1 MSSSFSLHHQT
12 FNSSGIYLDS
22 QTYLEVVRSQKY
34 TLKTD
39 KRRIMLEIKK
49 IAVLGAGLMGN
60 GIAHVCAQAGYEV
73 KMRDIDQKFID
84 KGIATIKKNLERGL
98 AKGRITQEEI
108 DTIFGKIKGV
118 LDLKEAVKDADLVI
132 EAIPEIVSLKLDT
145 WREVEEAAPD
155 HAIFASNTSSISI
168 TQMAAVT
175 KRPEKFIGMHFFN
188 PVPIMGL
195 VEIIK
200 GQATNDETVKTIEE
214 VSKKVGKETVLVNEA
229 PGFAVN
235 RILVPA
241 LLEAVHAIQEGV
253 ATVEDMDTSI
263 RLGLNWPMGPLTLL
277 DFVGLDTTLHIS
289 DYFVD
294 EFKDSKY
301 RAPTLLRKMVRAGW
315 LGRKSGMGFY
325 DYSGEKPK
333 PNRF

>member
-1 MSSSFSLHHQT
+1 M
-12 FNSSGIYLDS
+12 LD
-22 QTYLEVVRSQKY
+22 
-34 TLKTD
+34 
-39 KRRIMLEIKK
+39 IKK
-49 IAVLGAGLMGN
+49 IAVLGAGQMGN

-84 KGIATIKKNLERGL
+84 KGLATIKKNLDRGVKKERM
-98 AKGRITQEEI
+98 TQEEAESI
-108 DTIFGKIKGV
+108 LGRIKGV

-132 EAIPEIVSLKLDT
+132 EAIPEIVSLKLET
-145 WREVEEAAPD
+145 WKEVDEAAPE
-155 HAIFASNTSSISI
+155 HAMLASNTSSISI

-188 PVPIMGL
+188 PVPVMGL

-200 GQATNDETVKTIEE
+200 GQATDDETVKTIME

-241 LLEAVHAIQEGV
+241 LIEAVFAIQEGV

-277 DFVGLDTTLHIS
+277 DFVGLDTALHIS

-301 RAPTLLRKMVRAGW
+301 RAPPLLRKMVRAGW
-315 LGRKSGMGFY
+315 LGRKTGMGFY

>member
-1 MSSSFSLHHQT
+1 
-12 FNSSGIYLDS
+12 
-22 QTYLEVVRSQKY
+22 
-34 TLKTD
+34 
-39 KRRIMLEIKK
+39 LEIKK
-49 IAVLGAGLMGN
+49 IAVLGAGQMGN

-84 KGIATIKKNLERGL
+84 NGIATIRKNLERGV
-98 AKGRITQEEI
+98 AKGKITQDEVDSI
-108 DTIFGKIKGV
+108 LGRIKGV

-145 WREVEEAAPD
+145 WKEVEGAAPK
-155 HAIFASNTSSISI
+155 HAILASNTSSISI

-188 PVPIMGL
+188 PVPVMGL

-200 GQATNDETVKTIEE
+200 GQATHDDTVKVIED
-214 VSKKVGKETVLVNEA
+214 VSHKVGKKTVLVNEA

-235 RILVPA
+235 RLLVPA
-241 LLEAVHAIQEGV
+241 LNEAVFAIQEGI
-253 ATVEDMDTSI
+253 ATVEDMDLAI
-263 RLGLNWPMGPLTLL
+263 KLGLNWPMGPLTLA
-277 DFVGLDTTLHIS
+277 DFVGLDTMLYIS

-301 RAPTLLRKMVRAGW
+301 RAPALLRKMVRAGW
-315 LGRKSGMGFY
+315 VGRKAGMGFY
-325 DYSGEKPK
+325 DYSGDEPK

>member
-1 MSSSFSLHHQT
+1 
-12 FNSSGIYLDS
+12 
-22 QTYLEVVRSQKY
+22 
-34 TLKTD
+34 
-39 KRRIMLEIKK
+39 MLEIKK

-325 DYSGEKPK
+325 DYSGDTPK

>member
-1 MSSSFSLHHQT
+1 M
-12 FNSSGIYLDS
+12 
-22 QTYLEVVRSQKY
+22 
-34 TLKTD
+34 
-39 KRRIMLEIKK
+39 EIKK

-84 KGIATIKKNLERGL
+84 NGMATIKKNLERSV
-98 AKGRITQEEI
+98 KKERITQEEM
-108 DTIFGKIKGV
+108 DTIVGRITGV

-145 WREVEEAAPD
+145 WKDVDEMAPD
-155 HAIFASNTSSISI
+155 HAILASNTSSISI

-200 GQATNDETVKTIEE
+200 GQATDDETVKVIVD

-235 RILVPA
+235 RVLVPA
-241 LLEAVHAIQEGV
+241 MLEAVAAIQEGV

-277 DFVGLDTTLHIS
+277 DFVGLDTTLHIA

-315 LGRKSGMGFY
+315 LGRKTGMGFY
-325 DYSGEKPK
+325 DYSGDKPK

>member
-1 MSSSFSLHHQT
+1 M
-12 FNSSGIYLDS
+12 
-22 QTYLEVVRSQKY
+22 
-34 TLKTD
+34 
-39 KRRIMLEIKK
+39 EIKK

-60 GIAHVCAQAGYEV
+60 GIAHVCAQVGYEV
-73 KMRDIDQKFID
+73 KIRDIDQKFID

-98 AKGRITQEEI
+98 KKGKITKEEI
-108 DTIFGKIKGV
+108 DAILGRIKGV
-118 LDLKEAVKDADLVI
+118 LDIKEAVKDADLVI
-132 EAIPEIVSLKLDT
+132 EAIPEIVSLKLDN
-145 WREVEEAAPD
+145 WKEVDEAAPA

-200 GQATNDETVKTIEE
+200 GQATDDKTVKVIEE
-214 VSKKVGKETVLVNEA
+214 VSRKVGKETVLVNEA

-241 LLEAVHAIQEGV
+241 LLEAVFAIQEGV

-289 DYFVD
+289 DYFVE
-294 EFKDSKY
+294 EFKDGKY

-325 DYSGEKPK
+325 DYSGDKPK